1 MQPNLV
7 GTKST
12 KTTRKKQKIY
22 KTAALTKEA
31 TGTRERV
38 RAKQICE
45 GRRWGVE
52 EVSSAADRRRRQG
65 NGGEDE
71 IADFKRREEL
81 I

>member
-45 GRRWGVE
+45 GRWGVE